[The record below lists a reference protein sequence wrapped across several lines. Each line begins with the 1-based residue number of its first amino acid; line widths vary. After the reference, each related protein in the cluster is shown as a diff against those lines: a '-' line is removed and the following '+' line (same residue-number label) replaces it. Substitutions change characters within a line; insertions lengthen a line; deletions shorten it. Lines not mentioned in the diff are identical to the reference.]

1 MATFLCENGCG
12 SEWLNRN
19 HTRCELCGHN
29 RGPYS
34 IGVQAGHEDGTAA
47 AYERCA
53 ELADAEAER
62 IKHTSH
68 KDGLGMGDQYAETA
82 CARIAATIRSLDE
95 ARGV

>member
-1 MATFLCENGCG
+1 MAERTCIHDVVESRRCG
-12 SEWLNRN
+12 YCDEMP
-19 HTRCELCGHN
+19 HN
-29 RGPYS
+29 QLRREVP
-34 IGVQAGHEDGTAA
+34 IAVAA

-68 KDGLGMGDQYAETA
+68 KDGLGMGDQYAEAA

-95 ARGV
+95 ARK